1 MRKGFYWKLAAGNIK
16 KNGKTYLPYVL
27 TCVVTVAIFYIMRS
41 LTRNPGLND
50 LLGGNF
56 IQTMLAMGSAVVG
69 IFAVVFL
76 FYTSSFLMKRRK
88 KEFGLFNILG
98 MERRHLAGVVGWET
112 VYVTLAGLL
121 LGLGL
126 GMALDK
132 VMFLVILRILGRE
145 VELGF
150 FVSGQAVGDTV
161 SMFLF
166 VFALIYVNSVWQI
179 CRVDPIEL
187 LRAGNVGEREPKAK
201 WLLALLGFGFLGGGY
216 YIAITTQNPIASVMM
231 FFVAVLLVIAG
242 TYLLFVAGSIA
253 LLKLLRKNKRYYYRT
268 KHFVSVSGMI
278 YRMKQNAVG
287 LANICILSTMVLVMV
302 STTTSM
308 MLGMENIIR
317 NRYPA
322 DFMLYLEGEAGGRT
336 EEIEAV
342 RRLQKE
348 RGMAVTKEWTY
359 TYLAFPA
366 LREEKGFT
374 VKQDRAYS
382 VEDDT
387 NSLFFMTLSDYNAVM
402 GEEKMLQPGEI
413 MIYSNR
419 QNYDQPTMELFGRE
433 YRIAERLTGFVGNGE
448 YEALISATQ
457 YIVVPDMETIYEL
470 YGKEKEVLGD
480 FARELR
486 CVYSFDTDAGEEEQT
501 AFYHAMQELFS
512 ADGGYAESGYD
523 LEARVDGR
531 KAFLDING
539 GLFFL
544 GIFLGTLFIMATVLI
559 IYYKQISEGYEDKK
573 RFEILQKVGMS
584 REEVKSAIRSQV
596 LIVFFL
602 PLLLAGIHV
611 AAAFPLL
618 SRLLALLNLYRTGL
632 YMACTIA
639 CFLAFGIMYTCI
651 YGLTAKTYYRIVS
664 S

>member
-1 MRKGFYWKLAAGNIK
+1 MKRGFYRKLAAGNIR
-16 KNGKTYLPYVL
+16 KNNKTYLPYIV
-27 TCVVTVAIFYIMRS
+27 TCIVTVAIFYIMRS
-41 LTRNPGLND
+41 LTRNPGLNEMM
-50 LLGGNF
+50 GGNF
-56 IQTMLAMGSAVVG
+56 IHTTLALGSAVVS

-88 KEFGLFNILG
+88 KEFGLFNVLG

-112 VYVTLAGLL
+112 VYAALAGLI

-126 GMALDK
+126 GIALDK
-132 VMFLVILRILGRE
+132 VMFLVLLRIVGRE
-145 VELGF
+145 VALGF
-150 FVSGQAVGDTV
+150 FISVQAVMDTAA
-161 SMFLF
+161 LF
-166 VFALIYVNSVWQI
+166 VCIFALIYIHSVWQI

-187 LRAGNVGEREPKAK
+187 LRAESAGEREPKAK
-201 WLLALLGFGFLGGGY
+201 WLLAVLGLGLLGSGY
-216 YIAITTQNPIASVMM
+216 YIAITTQNPIESVMM

-242 TYLLFVAGSIA
+242 TYLLFAAGSIA

-308 MLGMENIIR
+308 MLGMEDIIR

-322 DFMLYLEGEAGGRT
+322 DFMLYLEGEA
-336 EEIEAV
+336 EEREAEIDAV

-348 RGMAVTKEWTY
+348 WAMPVTREWAY
-359 TYLAFPA
+359 SYLAFQA
-366 LREEKGFT
+366 VREEDGFS
-374 VKQDRAYS
+374 VRRDHARS

-387 NSLFFMTLSDYNAVM
+387 NSLFFITLSDYNAVM
-402 GEEKMLQPGEI
+402 GEEKTLQPDEI
-413 MIYSNR
+413 LIYSNR
-419 QNYDQPTMELFGRE
+419 QKYDRPAMKLFGKE
-433 YRIAERLTGFVGNGE
+433 YSIAERLEGFVGNGL
-448 YEALISATQ
+448 YESLMSATQ
-457 YIVVPDMETIYEL
+457 YIVVPDRETIYEL
-470 YGKEKEVLGD
+470 YREQKEILTD
-480 FARELR
+480 LAREIR
-486 CVYSFDTDAGEEEQT
+486 CVYSFDTDASEEEQT
-501 AFYHAMQELFS
+501 AFCHAMQETLP
-512 ADGGYAESGYD
+512 AESGYD
-523 LEARVDGR
+523 LENRVDGR

-539 GLFFL
+539 GLFFI

-559 IYYKQISEGYEDKK
+559 IYYKQISEGYEDKR

-584 REEVKSAIRSQV
+584 RDEVKAAIRSQV

-602 PLLLAGIHV
+602 PLLLAGLHV

-632 YMACTIA
+632 YMSCTAA
-639 CFLAFGIMYTCI
+639 CFLIFGIMYICI
-651 YGLTAKTYYRIVS
+651 YVLTAKTYYRIVS
-664 S
+664 R